1 MARLGLCQGQG
12 RVAESGVARFVPSP
26 SRRRRFPTSAMTGGD
41 SPAKTSD
48 CQETVMAPRVLISDA
63 LSPAAVQIFKDR
75 GVAVDFQPNLGKD
88 KDKLAEIINDFEGL
102 AIRSATKV
110 SAKILERA
118 KNLKVIGRAGI
129 GVDNVDIPAAT
140 AKGII
145 VMNTPFGN
153 SITTAE
159 HAISLMLALA
169 RQIPEADSSTRAGKW
184 EKNKFM
190 GVEIFSKTFGI
201 IGCGNVG
208 SIVADRAIG
217 LKMKV
222 IAYDPYL
229 SAERALDLGVEKVE
243 LDELWRRADVITLH
257 TPLTDKTRNIINA
270 ETLALAKKG
279 VRLVNCA
286 RGELVEE
293 AALCEALKSGHVAG
307 AALDVFTEEPATKSP
322 LFTLPNVVCT
332 PHLGASTLEAQENV
346 ALQVAEQMSE
356 YLLRGAISNA
366 VNFPSITAEEAP
378 RLKPFIALAER
389 LGSFAGQLTET
400 GINKVQLAYEGA
412 VAQMNTKALTSA
424 AIAGLLRPMLQDVNV
439 VSAPSIAKERGIVI
453 EETTREAAGDYDN
466 LITLTVVT
474 EKQSRAVSGTVFADG
489 RPRIVNIKGIRMD
502 AEFGPSMIYITNLD
516 KPGFIGR
523 FSSTLGEAGI
533 NIATFHVGR
542 EAPGGNAVA
551 LIEIDGGLPADVL
564 AKVRALP

>member
-1 MARLGLCQGQG
+1 M
-12 RVAESGVARFVPSP
+12 
-26 SRRRRFPTSAMTGGD
+26 PT
-41 SPAKTSD
+41 
-48 CQETVMAPRVLISDA
+48 PRVLISDA

-75 GVAVDFQPNLGKD
+75 GVEVDFQPNLGKD
-88 KDKLAEIINDFEGL
+88 KEKLAEIVGNYDGL

-110 SAKILERA
+110 TPKILERA
-118 KNLKVIGRAGI
+118 KSLRVIGRAGI

-140 AKGII
+140 AKGVI

-159 HAISLMLALA
+159 HAITLMLALA
-169 RQIPEADSSTRAGKW
+169 RQIPQADASTQAGKW
-184 EKNKFM
+184 EKNRFM
-190 GVEIFSKTFGI
+190 GVEITGKTLGVV
-201 IGCGNVG
+201 GCGNIG
-208 SIVADRAIG
+208 SIVANRGIG

-222 IAYDPYL
+222 IAYDPFL
-229 SAERALDLGVEKVE
+229 SPERALELGVEKVE
-243 LDELWRRADVITLH
+243 LADLLKRADFITLH
-257 TPLTDKTRNIINA
+257 TPLTEKTRNIIDA
-270 ETLALAKKG
+270 KALATTRKG
-279 VRLVNCA
+279 VRVVNCA
-286 RGELVEE
+286 RGGLVDE
-293 AALCEALKSGHVAG
+293 AALRAALDSGHVAG
-307 AALDVFTEEPATKSP
+307 AAFDVFVEEPATANP
-322 LFTLPNVVCT
+322 LFGHPNVVCT
-332 PHLGASTLEAQENV
+332 PHLGAATTEAQENV
-346 ALQVAEQMSE
+346 ALQIAEQMSD

-378 RLKPFIALAER
+378 RLKPFIALAEK

-400 GINKVQLAYEGA
+400 GLKKVQISYEGA

-439 VSAPSIAKERGIVI
+439 VSAPIIAKDRGIVV
-453 EETTREAAGDYDN
+453 EEVTREAAGDYDS
-466 LITLTVVT
+466 LITVTVQT
-474 EKQSRAVSGTVFADG
+474 QTQTRGVSGTVFADG

-551 LIEIDGGLPADVL
+551 LIEIDGELPPDVL
-564 AKVRALP
+564 AKVRALPQVQQARPLKF